1 MCFHVVAVVLEKK
14 IGDFLMYSHAVA
26 AAHSQV
32 PLEKIEDKGVGHQ

>member
-1 MCFHVVAVVLEKK
+1 VFPWFCSSTREEDKR
-14 IGDFLMYSHAVA
+14 FLMYSHAVA